1 MTILNGLHF
10 GVSLGFG
17 EIKSQYQSE
26 NNHAISKDL
35 LRIAIFSKASIDM
48 NNLKGVLSYQ
58 VVGRLIVFYIL
69 TLANDGLYILYE
81 LTEIKIP
88 FTMDDRL
95 KFVFDFNKLI
105 SIVKIHQE
113 WGVEKEA
120 PTAST
125 SSRKR
130 MSIDDDDFD
139 KLIEKSVDRKR
150 ECITKHWQR

>member
-1 MTILNGLHF
+1 
-10 GVSLGFG
+10 
-17 EIKSQYQSE
+17 
-26 NNHAISKDL
+26 
-35 LRIAIFSKASIDM
+35 
-48 NNLKGVLSYQ
+48 
-58 VVGRLIVFYIL
+58 
-69 TLANDGLYILYE
+69 
-81 LTEIKIP
+81 
-88 FTMDDRL
+88 MDDLL

-120 PTAST
+120 PTTST